1 MNVKS
6 LRRALW
12 FRLTKTNLPDW
23 TQPQDVDDYLED
35 YGNGL
40 SIVLE
45 MVDTEFQVGR
55 LRELVPIFSGPSL
68 GVDLLEQ
75 KSGTTNRDDLV
86 SLVRTQR
93 ATRSEGAWAGFC
105 SIAAIQPGLSRRILQ
120 RVHRIAVRT
129 APVAPGG
136 SDGVLM
142 IGPASVQAL
151 VLLNNMM
158 CLHRSL
164 EALPSNLS
172 RHLRLLVQGPIRVK
186 QTIAKE
192 IEAGLK
198 ALARLRGNYTPGDL
212 VFFDSLTPIARRLG
226 TLKGLGSY
234 LDSLMV
240 LSPLSLVKNLNDE
253 TAWEH
258 AGQKHLAGV
267 ELLLDHRCPFQ
278 FTGPVVQGWVD
289 LLMNSQRDAKTRS
302 FDRIE
307 RIIDYLTSE
316 RGTPYT
322 MAIPAIQTGRYCFQT
337 FVRVLCRS
345 WPDEAHQQA
354 LFEADSAEAV
364 AWYDVL
370 SRVQRHIDRV
380 EKKGLAASP
389 FVPQTERRNLE
400 YAMVLAQRH
409 MAGSAATG

>member
-12 FRLTKTNLPDW
+12 FRLTKSELPDW
-23 TQPQDVDDYLED
+23 TPPQDVDDYLEV
-35 YGNGL
+35 YARCL

-45 MVDTEFQVGR
+45 MVDTEFRFER
-55 LRELVPIFSGPSL
+55 LPELVPIFSGPSL
-68 GVDLLEQ
+68 GTNLLDQ
-75 KSGTTNRDDLV
+75 KSVKTDREDLA

-105 SIAAIQPGLSRRILQ
+105 SIAALQPGLSIRILQ
-120 RVHRIAVRT
+120 QVHGIAVRT

-136 SDGVLM
+136 SEGVLM
-142 IGPASVQAL
+142 VGPASVQAL

-164 EALPSNLS
+164 EALPSNLPGV
-172 RHLRLLVQGPIRVK
+172 LRLLVKGPLGVR
-186 QTIAKE
+186 QAIAKE
-192 IEAGLK
+192 IESGLK
-198 ALARLRGNYTPGDL
+198 ALAQLRGNYTPGDL
-212 VFFDSLTPIARRLG
+212 VFFDSLTPIAMKMSS
-226 TLKGLGSY
+226 LKGLGSY

-240 LSPLSLVKNLNDE
+240 LSPLSLVKNLDDE
-253 TAWEH
+253 NAWEH
-258 AGQKHLAGV
+258 ASQKHLAGV
-267 ELLLDHRCPFQ
+267 ELLFDHRCPFQ

-289 LLMNSQRDAKTRS
+289 LLMTSQRDAKIRS

-316 RGTPYT
+316 RATPYT
-322 MAIPAIQTGRYCFQT
+322 TSIPAIQTGRYCFQT

-345 WPDEAHQQA
+345 WPDEARLQA
-354 LFEADSAEAV
+354 LFETDTAEAA

-380 EKKGLAASP
+380 EKNGLAASP
-389 FVPQTERRNLE
+389 FVPQTERRSLE

-409 MAGSAATG
+409 MAGSAATA